1 MIFLDSGVIVS
12 ALYRRDNDHA
22 ACLALIEDG
31 DAFTSAHT
39 LAETFCTLTGQ
50 YRVKNDLAAEAVL
63 SVRSRMHVEPLLVDD
78 YASVLGSVR
87 EHGVMGGLV
96 YDALH
101 AQVARR
107 LKAEHIYTL
116 NVSNFEHV
124 AGNLGVRH
132 P

>member
-12 ALYRRDNDHA
+12 ALYRRDDDHA
-22 ACLALIEDG
+22 ACLALVECG
-31 DAFTSAHT
+31 DAFTSAHA

-50 YRVKNDLAAEAVL
+50 YRVKNDLAAKALLSLRSSVRVEAV
-63 SVRSRMHVEPLLVDD
+63 LVDD
-78 YASVLGSVR
+78 YAQVFETAR
-87 EHGVMGGLV
+87 EQGVMGGLV

-124 AGNLGVRH
+124 AGGLSVRH